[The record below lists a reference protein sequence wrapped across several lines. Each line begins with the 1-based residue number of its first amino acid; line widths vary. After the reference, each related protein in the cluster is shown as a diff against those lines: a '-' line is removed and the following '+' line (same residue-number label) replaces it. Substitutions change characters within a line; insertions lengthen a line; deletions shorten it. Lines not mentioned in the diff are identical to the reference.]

1 MNTKDLWF
9 NIIPHILPGL
19 QSFPE
24 WRSRESLGLEG
35 RGVCL
40 WRTCFPTS
48 MNHMYNHP
56 NCILSGEVTKTP
68 ISGPNGFLVLWVN
81 ATGMPLNKCLWKAL
95 SQCCNLWQPGC
106 GGAFL
111 HSTRQRSYVIHLAWI
126 TALAAK
132 WWPSMQVL
140 FKHLLLFFNKSQVW
154 PCNSPAEKHVM
165 ALIICRIE
173 TKLLNL

>member
-1 MNTKDLWF
+1 MEWTMFYNSMSLCLKQYEFTQYLLLQWAKRMNKNVFLVTMNTKDLWF

-24 WRSRESLGLEG
+24 WRSHESLGLER

-81 ATGMPLNKCLWKAL
+81 ATGMPLNKCPWKAL

-106 GGAFL
+106 RGAFL
-111 HSTRQRSYVIHLAWI
+111 QI
-126 TALAAK
+126 
-132 WWPSMQVL
+132 
-140 FKHLLLFFNKSQVW
+140 
-154 PCNSPAEKHVM
+154 
-165 ALIICRIE
+165 
-173 TKLLNL
+173 